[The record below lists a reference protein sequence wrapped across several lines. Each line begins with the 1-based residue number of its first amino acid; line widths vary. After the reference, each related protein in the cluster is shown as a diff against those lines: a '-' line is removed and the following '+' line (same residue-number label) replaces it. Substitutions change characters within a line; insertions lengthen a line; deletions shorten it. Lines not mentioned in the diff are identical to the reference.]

1 MNDEKHPVMAADFI
15 SNHDLLI
22 HCCSLLTG

>member
-1 MNDEKHPVMAADFI
+1 MNDEKHPVMAANFI

-22 HCCSLLTG
+22 HYCLLLTG